1 MSEMVRQGSKY
12 TDQEILTSLKQDLAA
27 INTRIDMLWNVLN
40 DQHEI
45 NEMQFTIN
53 KTLEHNILIL
63 VPKLQDEAVH

>member
-1 MSEMVRQGSKY
+1 MSEVVRLGSEY

-27 INTRIDMLWNVLN
+27 INARINMLWNVLS

-53 KTLEHNILIL
+53 ETLEHNILSL
-63 VPKLQDEAVH
+63 VPKLQDEDVH